1 MIPNNTWKDVKYPGE
16 EFTAEK
22 PREHMLLCGHST
34 HSVGNGKL
42 YWCDPAFA
50 AECFTG
56 FKAMEDD
63 SLDLIKNR
71 ENNSKHQATLNI
83 LKYMLGDVNERGYM
97 SICEKCAG
105 VGKDNSVIVTAGL
118 QMNS

>member
-1 MIPNNTWKDVKYPGE
+1 
-16 EFTAEK
+16 
-22 PREHMLLCGHST
+22 MLLCGHST

-56 FKAMEDD
+56 FKAMKDD
-63 SLDLIKNR
+63 SLDLIKNK
-71 ENNSKHQATLNI
+71 ENNSKYEATRNI
-83 LKYMLGDVNERGYM
+83 LKYMLGEVNERGYM

-105 VGKDNSVIVTAGL
+105 VGRDNNEIIIAGL
-118 QMNS
+118 QMDS